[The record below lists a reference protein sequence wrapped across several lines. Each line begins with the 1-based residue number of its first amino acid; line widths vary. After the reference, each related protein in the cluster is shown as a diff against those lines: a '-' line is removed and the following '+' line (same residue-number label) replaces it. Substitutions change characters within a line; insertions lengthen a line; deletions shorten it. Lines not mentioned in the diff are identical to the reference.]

1 LRAPRVPLEH
11 SNDIALQNSEGGGDG
26 IASRYIVGMR
36 VDATSYE
43 QACRQILA
51 WADHKESRY
60 VCAST
65 VNNAIES
72 VDDPTFRAV
81 MNGADMVTPDGM
93 PLVWGLRLLGCREA
107 TRVYGPDLTEK
118 LLALAAARGTRVG
131 FYGGD
136 PVVLATLTYV
146 ARRRWTGLRI
156 VYTFSPPFRPLTTEE
171 DGRTTGDIKTSGVQ
185 ILFVGLGSPKQDRW
199 MAEHKG
205 SFDAVMVGV
214 GAAFDFIA
222 GTKRQAPPFMQRA
235 GLEWLFRLLSEP
247 RRLWKRYLVRNPW
260 FVWLFGRELVNRQL
274 HRRSEGGSG

>member
-1 LRAPRVPLEH
+1 LRASRSPLEERNPSVVH
-11 SNDIALQNSEGGGDG
+11 RKGGLDS

-43 QACRQILA
+43 RACRQVLA
-51 WADHKESRY
+51 WADHNESRY

-81 MNGADMVTPDGM
+81 MNGADMVTPDGV

-136 PVVLATLTYV
+136 PGVLATLTYV
-146 ARRRWTGLRI
+146 ARRRWKGLHI
-156 VYTFSPPFRPLTTEE
+156 AYSFSPPFRPLTTEE
-171 DGRTTGDIKTSGVQ
+171 DDRTIDDIKTSGVQ
-185 ILFVGLGSPKQDRW
+185 ILFVGLGTPKQDRW

-205 SFDAVMVGV
+205 SVEAVMVGV

-222 GTKRQAPPFMQRA
+222 GTKRQAPPLMQRA
-235 GLEWLFRLLSEP
+235 GLEWLFRLLCEP
-247 RRLWKRYLVRNPW
+247 RRLWKRYLQRNPR
-260 FVWLFGRELVNRQL
+260 FVWLFGRELIHRQL
-274 HRRSEGGSG
+274 QRRSEGGSG